1 MSKLNSVTYA
11 IVAPHI
17 RQLPAKSAKVAI
29 LIPCYN
35 EELTIA
41 EVIKEFKTALPN
53 ADVYVFDNNSSDRTV
68 GKATEAGAV
77 VYEESRQGKGY
88 VVQTMFRE
96 IEADIYVMID
106 GDGTYPVISVNQLIE
121 PVMNG
126 RADMVVGTRLHV
138 TSDSMFRI
146 PNLLG
151 NFMYKILVNK
161 LFRVRL
167 TDILSGYR
175 VFNRR
180 LVRSLPLFKGG
191 FETEAEMTIKALER
205 GFTIKEIPVNLGVRP
220 EGSFSKI
227 RLLHDGWLILMT
239 IFTLLRDYK
248 PFTFFGLFGLSLIFL
263 GLIPGVSVTIEFFRT
278 GLVPRL
284 PSAVLAMGLELSG
297 LISIFVGFILHTI
310 ASRFQELDRQNQVL
324 FEEVCRQRR

>member
-191 FETEAEMTIKALER
+191 FETEAEI
-205 GFTIKEIPVNLGVRP
+205 
-220 EGSFSKI
+220 
-227 RLLHDGWLILMT
+227 
-239 IFTLLRDYK
+239 
-248 PFTFFGLFGLSLIFL
+248 
-263 GLIPGVSVTIEFFRT
+263 
-278 GLVPRL
+278 
-284 PSAVLAMGLELSG
+284 
-297 LISIFVGFILHTI
+297 
-310 ASRFQELDRQNQVL
+310 
-324 FEEVCRQRR
+324 